1 MEGMLD
7 RAPGSAKDHIG
18 YHALTQAAL
27 RGVVRAAMDKAATLG
42 QLPGDHHFYVT
53 FRTRTK
59 GVQMADWLKDKFP
72 DEMTIVIQ
80 HQFWEF
86 EVHDDRFEIIL
97 KFGGD
102 PQHLRVPFVAVS
114 RFFDPSTNF
123 GVQIETLDAPAAS
136 GTPEIIPA
144 TKAAASGAAPAP
156 AAAAASQA
164 GETVVS
170 LDAFRRK

>member
-1 MEGMLD
+1 MEGRLD

-27 RGVVRAAMDKAATLG
+27 RGVVRAAMDKAAKLG
-42 QLPGDHHFYVT
+42 QLPGEHHFYVT
-53 FRTRTK
+53 FRTRTQ

-72 DEMTIVIQ
+72 DEMTIVVQ

-86 EVHDDRFEIIL
+86 EVHDERFEIIL

-123 GVQIETLDAPAAS
+123 GVQIETMDARPTD

-144 TKAAASGAAPAP
+144 AKSASGGAAAAPAP
-156 AAAAASQA
+156 A
-164 GETVVS
+164 GEATVVS

>member
-1 MEGMLD
+1 MEGRLD

-27 RGVVRAAMDKAATLG
+27 RGVVRAAMDKAAKLG
-42 QLPGDHHFYVT
+42 QLPGEHHFYVT
-53 FRTRTK
+53 FRTRTQ

-72 DEMTIVIQ
+72 DEMTIVVQ

-86 EVHDDRFEIIL
+86 EVHDERFEIIL

-123 GVQIETLDAPAAS
+123 GMQIETMDARPTD

-144 TKAAASGAAPAP
+144 AKSASGGAAAAPAP
-156 AAAAASQA
+156 A
-164 GETVVS
+164 GEATVVS